1 MFECAVNNNENPVIK
16 EFLTMKSVAFLLAIL
31 IAFSSTATEA
41 AVKKKSKSKPKKITQ
56 TVSPSAIAI
65 GYPSTIAAYNAIKT
79 RSDVV
84 EKPNAKP
91 FGWQQRSGPWY
102 VVNESANVGK
112 QVNIEWAF
120 TEGGH
125 YAHPSMVKRIIDIG
139 SADHVYVDMAFRC
152 GAANSLDCDKLFTE
166 LKEVNLF
173 IRKVYQKKYIQTA
186 EGEPAWDGVDSL
198 E

>member
-1 MFECAVNNNENPVIK
+1 MFERAVNNNKNPVING
-16 EFLTMKSVAFLLAIL
+16 FLTIKSVAFLLAIL
-31 IAFSSTATEA
+31 ISFSSTVTEA

-56 TVSPSAIAI
+56 TVSPSLIAI
-65 GYPSTIAAYNAIKT
+65 GYPSTIAAYNSIKT

-102 VVNESANVGK
+102 VVQESP
-112 QVNIEWAF
+112 NIEWAF

-186 EGEPAWDGVDSL
+186 DGVPAWDGVDSL

>member
-1 MFECAVNNNENPVIK
+1 MFERAVNNNENRVIK
-16 EFLTMKSVAFLLAIL
+16 GFLTMKSVSFLLAIL
-31 IAFSSTATEA
+31 IALSSTVTEA
-41 AVKKKSKSKPKKITQ
+41 ATKKKSKPKPKKITQ
-56 TVSPSAIAI
+56 TVSPSLIAI
-65 GYPSTIAAYNAIKT
+65 GYPSTIAAYNSIKT

-102 VVNESANVGK
+102 VVQESP
-112 QVNIEWAF
+112 NIEWAF

-152 GAANSLDCDKLFTE
+152 GAANMLDCDKLLAE

-186 EGEPAWDGVDSL
+186 DGVPAWDGVDSL